1 MKILIVEDQTQTL
14 HFLEHLCLGIYPKS
28 QIFLVKIQVDAIKIL
43 ETQNIDLV
51 ITDLDFD
58 GEKRFFAVK
67 RAMELNIPCII
78 YSGFYKPTF
87 VRKAID
93 LQVKGYVCKLGKI
106 EDLKFILEN
115 FETHIAYTCSFISKQ
130 SEKSNLTDVQEL
142 ILTPSEQKILQLL
155 IQGSERKL
163 IANKLNIK
171 QSTLNSYIQ
180 DIKVRN
186 NLSLAELVRNYVYW
200 FSQ

>member
-1 MKILIVEDQTQTL
+1 MKIVIVEDQTQTL
-14 HFLEHLCLGIYPKS
+14 HFLEHLCLEIYPQA
-28 QIFLVKIQVDAIKIL
+28 QIFLIKIQVDAIKIL

-58 GEKRFFAVK
+58 GEKRFLIAK
-67 RAMELNIPCII
+67 IAMELNIPCII

-106 EDLKFILEN
+106 EDLRFILEN
-115 FETHIAYTCSFISKQ
+115 FKTNTTYVCSFISEQ
-130 SEKSNLTDVQEL
+130 SDNENLTDVQEL
-142 ILTPSEQKILQLL
+142 SLTPSEQKILLML
-155 IQGSERKL
+155 IQGSKRKF
-163 IANKLNIK
+163 IASKLNIK

-180 DIKVRN
+180 DIKDRN